1 MKAEIRVCSITE
13 PNSHRRDEML
23 EVEVKSRIDLS
34 HAREVLEG
42 IDAKFLETEEHFD
55 VYYNAP
61 HRDFAES
68 DEALRIRSV
77 NDSQVLTYKGKK
89 LDDTTKSRE
98 EIQTN
103 VEAEA
108 MIQIL
113 ERLGFKETATVQKVR
128 DVFKLGDI
136 TLCLDE
142 VDSLGQFI
150 EFEIISDADME
161 ESKKRIFAMMEKF
174 GLKPEDSI
182 RKSYLELVME

>member
-1 MKAEIRVCSITE
+1 
-13 PNSHRRDEML
+13 ML

-34 HAREVLEG
+34 HARGVLEG
-42 IDAKFLETEEHFD
+42 LDAKFLETEEHFD
-55 VYYNAP
+55 IYYNAP
-61 HRDFAES
+61 HCDFAET

-77 NDSQVLTYKGKK
+77 NDRQVLTYKGKK

-98 EIQTN
+98 EIQTH

-113 ERLGFKETATVQKVR
+113 ERLGFKETARVQKVR
-128 DVFKLGDI
+128 DVFKIGDI

>member
-1 MKAEIRVCSITE
+1 MKVGTRECSITV

-42 IDAKFLETEEHFD
+42 LDAKFLETEEHFD
-55 VYYNAP
+55 IYYNAP
-61 HRDFAES
+61 HRDFAKT

-77 NDSQVLTYKGKK
+77 NDRQVLTYKGKK

-108 MIQIL
+108 AIQIL
-113 ERLGFKETATVQKVR
+113 ERLGFKETARVQKLR
-128 DVFKLGDI
+128 DVFKIGDI
-136 TLCLDE
+136 TICLDE

-161 ESKKRIFAMMEKF
+161 ESKKRIFVMMEKF

>member
-1 MKAEIRVCSITE
+1 
-13 PNSHRRDEML
+13 ML

-34 HAREVLEG
+34 HAREVLKG
-42 IDAKFLETEEHFD
+42 LDAKFLETEEHFD
-55 VYYNAP
+55 IYYNAP
-61 HRDFAES
+61 HCDFAET

-77 NDSQVLTYKGKK
+77 NDRQVLTYKGKK

-98 EIQTN
+98 EIQTP

-113 ERLGFKETATVQKVR
+113 ERLGFKETARVQKVR
-128 DVFKLGDI
+128 DVFKIGDI

-174 GLKPEDSI
+174 GLQPEDSI

>member
-42 IDAKFLETEEHFD
+42 LDAKFLETEEHFD
-55 VYYNAP
+55 IYYNAP
-61 HRDFAES
+61 HRDFAET

-77 NDSQVLTYKGKK
+77 NDRQVLTYKGKK
-89 LDDTTKSRE
+89 LDNTTKSRE
-98 EIQTN
+98 EIQTH

-113 ERLGFKETATVQKVR
+113 ERLGFKETARVQKVR
-128 DVFKLGDI
+128 DVFKVGDI

-142 VDSLGQFI
+142 MDSLGQFI

>member
-1 MKAEIRVCSITE
+1 
-13 PNSHRRDEML
+13 ML

-34 HAREVLEG
+34 YAREVLEG
-42 IDAKFLETEEHFD
+42 LDAKFLEAEEHFD
-55 VYYNAP
+55 IYYNAP
-61 HRDFAES
+61 HCDFAET

-77 NDSQVLTYKGKK
+77 NGRQVLTYKGKK
-89 LDDTTKSRE
+89 LDDITKSRE
-98 EIQTN
+98 EIQTH

-113 ERLGFKETATVQKVR
+113 ERLGFKETARVQKVR
-128 DVFKLGDI
+128 DVFKIGDI

-142 VDSLGQFI
+142 VGSLGQFI

-161 ESKKRIFAMMEKF
+161 ESKKRIFVMMEKF

>member
-1 MKAEIRVCSITE
+1 
-13 PNSHRRDEML
+13 ML

-34 HAREVLEG
+34 HAHEILDRLG
-42 IDAKFLETEEHFD
+42 AKFLETEEHFD
-55 VYYNAP
+55 IYYNAP
-61 HRDFAES
+61 HRDFAET

-77 NDSQVLTYKGKK
+77 NDRQVLTYKGKK
-89 LDDTTKSRE
+89 LDDITKSRE
-98 EIQTN
+98 EIQTH

-113 ERLGFKETATVQKVR
+113 ERLGFKETARVQKVR
-128 DVFKLGDI
+128 DVFKIGDI

-142 VDSLGQFI
+142 VGSLGQFI

-161 ESKKRIFAMMEKF
+161 ESKKHIFAMMEKF